1 MRGTQAGP
9 GDVQSDEYVPRGT
22 LSLLICTHI
31 YVRYMAVCHGV
42 RWTYSAKGAG
52 GLQQLAGGGANP
64 VVLGEI
70 HPADCA
76 TGIEQK
82 FGGAGDVVF
91 AGPGLRVQQV
101 VAFDDRCIRVGEE
114 CIGVPA
120 LGAEIAGS
128 VRWINADSG
137 HANATR
143 FKFAQV
149 MLNTP

>member
-1 MRGTQAGP
+1 
-9 GDVQSDEYVPRGT
+9 
-22 LSLLICTHI
+22 
-31 YVRYMAVCHGV
+31 MAACHGV

-52 GLQQLAGGGANP
+52 GLQQLVGGGANP

-76 TGIEQK
+76 TWIQQK
-82 FGGAGDVVF
+82 FGGAGYVLFIGSCFGVH
-91 AGPGLRVQQV
+91 QI
-101 VAFDDRCIRVGEE
+101 VAFDGRGIRVGEK

-120 LGAEIAGS
+120 LGAEITGS

-137 HANATR
+137 QANATR